1 MFTLAGALAGCF
13 GMTALFDNMHRALCY
28 AMLTRPHSK
37 GRVGKMKHQH
47 AASPGGKQPVTPADN
62 ILGATTTLDAMVND
76 YLQGH
81 PINLNHLRTH
91 IETIINAGGGIGAEK
106 EWIENLSQS
115 ELYKNSDF
123 FVQLCETADDDN
135 SSKQSDAQGIL
146 EVMKEYFVAPLVA
159 SNYPMKGRRSN
170 GAAHV
175 SRVNNRFVATRAG
188 LSAGAAGA
196 LAFPNV
202 GGGDGDERSGEAR
215 VEAEAVSPAKRQR
228 TEVAEDGFASAL
240 GELVSQR
247 VSQLDFGFIMGRAEI
262 VSRIDAAVEGRVAE
276 LVGGD
281 VITGAVRSA
290 VSKGVAEALRSEE
303 SRVSTRVGELVAHG
317 LRPEAVESAV
327 EQSIGSAVRKIV
339 AETLRAKFT

>member
-1 MFTLAGALAGCF
+1 MSSNTPHTTTAVAGKQAASSDAII
-13 GMTALFDNMHRALCY
+13 TESQDNLVIWVDKFLTNDAVSIQEMVVNITNINNALCTLKEDK
-28 AMLTRPHSK
+28 AWKMGLSRSVLFTHQEFFQRLTIDE
-37 GRVGKMKHQH
+37 VGDDI
-47 AASPGGKQPVTPADN
+47 PAQDMAKK
-62 ILGATTTLDAMVND
+62 ILA
-76 YLQGH
+76 
-81 PINLNHLRTH
+81 
-91 IETIINAGGGIGAEK
+91 
-106 EWIENLSQS
+106 
-115 ELYKNSDF
+115 
-123 FVQLCETADDDN
+123 
-135 SSKQSDAQGIL
+135 
-146 EVMKEYFVAPLVA
+146 VMKEYFVEPLVA
-159 SNYPMKGRRSN
+159 SNRGKTPKDG
-170 GAAHV
+170 GPGKIAEKAAHV